1 MGHGQRGERL
11 LFLLN
16 TIRRTQPFR
25 SRNRYDQLVL
35 PITRNPP
42 GKIKNK
48 VMQFNSKEYDPEKH
62 DRWRALTVKQP
73 YANDLVTAAYK
84 DENGVV
90 YGRKSIEVRS
100 KKTSYRGDVL
110 ICSSAKPVYPGM
122 ESGVTL
128 GLVELYDVKPIKEFT
143 PEDWENT
150 RIPKEKRAKMELST
164 LLMEQIAKLFIMIF
178 MGYAVVKM
186 GLLKDEDS
194 KVLSTLVLYLIVPC
208 VILNAFQVDY
218 TPEKVSGLE
227 LACIASLLLLFI
239 LLPIVNLIGKVLHLN
254 EVETM
259 SIYYSNS
266 GNLIVPLVAFML
278 GDKWVFY
285 ACVFMGLQ
293 TIFFWTHCKKVLSH
307 EKGFNL
313 KKIFFNIN
321 IITIII
327 AITLFFAKIRLPEI
341 ITGTLSSVGAMI
353 GPASMFVIGMLIGGM
368 DLKKVLT
375 NKKAYFISFMRL
387 IVIPLIALLILKVSG
402 LVGWNKEGEE
412 ILLIVFMAVISPVA
426 STVTQMCQVYDNDSR
441 YASTISVLTTLGAIV
456 TMPLMVLVFQMV
468 M

>member
-1 MGHGQRGERL
+1 
-11 LFLLN
+11 
-16 TIRRTQPFR
+16 
-25 SRNRYDQLVL
+25 
-35 PITRNPP
+35 
-42 GKIKNK
+42 
-48 VMQFNSKEYDPEKH
+48 
-62 DRWRALTVKQP
+62 
-73 YANDLVTAAYK
+73 
-84 DENGVV
+84 
-90 YGRKSIEVRS
+90 
-100 KKTSYRGDVL
+100 
-110 ICSSAKPVYPGM
+110 
-122 ESGVTL
+122 
-128 GLVELYDVKPIKEFT
+128 
-143 PEDWENT
+143 
-150 RIPKEKRAKMELST
+150 
-164 LLMEQIAKLFIMIF
+164 
-178 MGYAVVKM
+178 
-186 GLLKDEDS
+186 
-194 KVLSTLVLYLIVPC
+194 
-208 VILNAFQVDY
+208 
-218 TPEKVSGLE
+218 
-227 LACIASLLLLFI
+227 
-239 LLPIVNLIGKVLHLN
+239 
-254 EVETM
+254 M

-285 ACVFMGLQ
+285 ACIFMGLQ

-321 IITIII
+321 IIT
-327 AITLFFAKIRLPEI
+327 KIRLPEI